1 MSKGMSA
8 QKRGKKS
15 SISSLSSIKLDT
27 SEQKIRL
34 EGNDFADFDDLDIEM
49 LRLDGMYKTRLT

>member
-1 MSKGMSA
+1 MSA